1 MQERIGIIEIKTR
14 EDKDTSAY
22 GKVRLAATL
31 ILVTVDWV
39 VTSFVFVIITS
50 LSALNEIAQE
60 QINEVARNFLTA
72 NQTLPKRVFAPSVS
86 RCMNEV

>member
-1 MQERIGIIEIKTR
+1 MALQKSRQEKIE
-14 EDKDTSAY
+14 DTSAY

-50 LSALNEIAQE
+50 LSALNEIAQV

-72 NQTLPKRVFAPSVS
+72 NQTLPKRVFVPPVS
-86 RCMNEV
+86 RCINEV